1 MVFTYHTKFDVNI
14 CDMVRS
20 KLIQEAAL
28 HNLCANIQSCDEVWV
43 VSRGAGENLRGIGYE
58 GEYIV
63 MENGVDFPKGRVTP
77 DEAMEVRREY
87 GIGQDERVFM
97 YVGRMMWYK
106 GIRITLDGLKKAK
119 EEGFAFKMIFVGDG
133 ADRSEMEKYAKELG
147 LEKECIFPGA
157 IRDRELLRRY
167 FCAADMFLFPSTF
180 DTNGIVVRE
189 AAACGL
195 PSVLVKGSCAAEGT
209 THLQNAYLIE
219 ENADSMAEAV
229 KFACREE
236 EAVKNMGGA
245 AMDELYIS
253 WEESVR
259 RAVDRYGVVIDNYKK
274 GNTERDRIWTDP
286 FFAMMAE
293 VQTRMNAAYERRV
306 SLEQRSREIYGKA
319 EEMGREAM
327 EKGREMYDRAWERL
341 ERYL

>member
-1 MVFTYHTKFDVNI
+1 
-14 CDMVRS
+14 
-20 KLIQEAAL
+20 
-28 HNLCANIQSCDEVWV
+28 
-43 VSRGAGENLRGIGYE
+43 
-58 GEYIV
+58 
-63 MENGVDFPKGRVTP
+63 
-77 DEAMEVRREY
+77 MEVRREY

-119 EEGFAFKMIFVGDG
+119 EDGFAFKMIFVGDG
-133 ADRSEMEKYAKELG
+133 ADRPEMEKYAKELG